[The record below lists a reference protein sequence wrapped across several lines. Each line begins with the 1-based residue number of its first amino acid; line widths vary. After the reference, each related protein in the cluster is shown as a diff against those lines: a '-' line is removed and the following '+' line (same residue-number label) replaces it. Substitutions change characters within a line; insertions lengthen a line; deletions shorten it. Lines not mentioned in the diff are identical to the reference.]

1 MATKEINNDNKPF
14 LSDLRKDFVTL
25 FKNTDP
31 IEAVQELLNSLPSA
45 AAILNPQREAIFV
58 NQHLLNSL
66 GFSSLENL
74 FGKRPGEML
83 NCLHALENE
92 NQCGVSESCKLCGAL
107 QAIRETLSKKS
118 SSFSE
123 MRLTSVRDGIPIARD
138 LKIVVSPLF
147 MNNKVYMILFLNDI
161 SNEKRRLALE
171 RIFFHDVLN
180 KISSLSGLTQ
190 ILQKE
195 DKIEKYK
202 NYIHTIGIILN
213 DLTGEI
219 RAQQQLSAAESG
231 ELIVNHEQVNL
242 SELIAKVVAQME
254 QLYNPKN
261 AVICIDSKSQ
271 NITLTSDQIL
281 LNRIITNLIKNALEA
296 SKEGE
301 QITVSTSLNG
311 KNIVISVHNNSYI
324 HQDIQLQIFQR
335 SFSTKG
341 SDRGLGTYS
350 VKLLTERYLGGK
362 AYFISTQKD
371 GTTFY
376 IDIPM
381 KDKN

>member
-171 RIFFHDVLN
+171 RFFFHDVLN

-195 DKIEKYK
+195 DKIEKK
-202 NYIHTIGIILN
+202 IL
-213 DLTGEI
+213 
-219 RAQQQLSAAESG
+219 
-231 ELIVNHEQVNL
+231 
-242 SELIAKVVAQME
+242 
-254 QLYNPKN
+254 
-261 AVICIDSKSQ
+261 SK
-271 NITLTSDQIL
+271 D
-281 LNRIITNLIKNALEA
+281 
-296 SKEGE
+296 
-301 QITVSTSLNG
+301 
-311 KNIVISVHNNSYI
+311 
-324 HQDIQLQIFQR
+324 
-335 SFSTKG
+335 SFSKTGKDNLYEFYGTKK
-341 SDRGLGTYS
+341 DRAAKKKKCGC
-350 VKLLTERYLGGK
+350 K
-362 AYFISTQKD
+362 
-371 GTTFY
+371 
-376 IDIPM
+376 
-381 KDKN
+381 